1 MHQAQYDAL
10 WYNFFR
16 KTPIMDDLI
25 KLRQQIAEME
35 KQALELQ
42 KKNRPAV
49 LAHLRE
55 QMAAYGITA
64 EELGRAAA
72 KPARPKAAPARAAAS
87 APKGKKPVSSALAK
101 YRGPDGQVWSGR
113 GPAPGWLNA
122 LLVDGKTRD
131 DFLIRQDTPA

>member
-1 MHQAQYDAL
+1 
-10 WYNFFR
+10 
-16 KTPIMDDLI
+16 MDDLI
-25 KLRQQIAEME
+25 KLKQQIAEME

-87 APKGKKPVSSALAK
+87 APKGKKPVSSAPAK
-101 YRGPDGQVWSGR
+101 YQGPDGQVWSGR

-122 LLVDGKTRD
+122 LLVNGKTRE
-131 DFLIRQDTPA
+131 DFLINPDASALGSAVAE